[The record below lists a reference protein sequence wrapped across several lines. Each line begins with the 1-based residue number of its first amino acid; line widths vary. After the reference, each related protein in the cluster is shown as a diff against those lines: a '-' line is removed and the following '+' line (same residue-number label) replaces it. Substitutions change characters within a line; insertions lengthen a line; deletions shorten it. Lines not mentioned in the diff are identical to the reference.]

1 MGSCLRKLFIQGSR
15 EEAHLSGQNWGA
27 EGLGGL
33 LGTLDLDSFVMDGK
47 REQRRI

>member
-1 MGSCLRKLFIQGSR
+1 MGSRLRKLFLRGGR
-15 EEAHLSGQNWGA
+15 KEAHLLGQNRGA

>member
-1 MGSCLRKLFIQGSR
+1 MGSPLRKLSLWDGR
-15 EEAHLSGQNWGA
+15 EEAHLLGQNRGA